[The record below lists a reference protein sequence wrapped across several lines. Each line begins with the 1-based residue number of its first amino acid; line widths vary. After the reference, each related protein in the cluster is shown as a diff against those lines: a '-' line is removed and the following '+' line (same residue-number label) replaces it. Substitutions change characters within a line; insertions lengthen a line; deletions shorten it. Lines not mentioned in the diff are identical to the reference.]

1 MRSAVVPFDTSET
14 LLVKPLSTKRYNQ
27 ITKTKGDL
35 EMNETNEGYE
45 RFDGCYGTVISRC
58 LKGAYLELDNGEQAF
73 AYKFAN
79 LFPGT
84 KVLCTVLKRAAEGRR
99 MLVSI
104 DSVLRFV
111 PVEV

>member
-1 MRSAVVPFDTSET
+1 
-14 LLVKPLSTKRYNQ
+14 
-27 ITKTKGDL
+27 
-35 EMNETNEGYE
+35 MNEANTGYE

-58 LKGAYLELDNGEQAF
+58 LKGAYLELDNGKQAF

-84 KVLCTVLKRAAEGRR
+84 KVLCTVLKQATEEQR

-104 DSVLRFV
+104 DSVLQLV
-111 PVEV
+111 PVGA

>member
-1 MRSAVVPFDTSET
+1 
-14 LLVKPLSTKRYNQ
+14 
-27 ITKTKGDL
+27 
-35 EMNETNEGYE
+35 MNEANMGYE
-45 RFDGCYGTVISRC
+45 RFDGCYGTVIGRC

-84 KVLCTVLKRAAEGRR
+84 RVLCTVLKQATEGRK

-104 DSVLRFV
+104 DSVLQLM
-111 PVEV
+111 PVGA